1 MALSRAFLGLALVLP
16 LSATAFESVETDAI
30 NTPDQ
35 GARGSISAVLDGRSG
50 NTRREDYT
58 VGGRVDYRA
67 RETDM
72 FALVEH
78 SHATAFSG
86 PVQEVEDSSWAH
98 AGFRDEFQHALAAEA
113 FVDAR
118 KDDFQLLDSRTQLG
132 VGARF
137 TLNYE
142 QDVRAVYAGIGVLHE
157 WEDQANRSDHYWRLN
172 PYVVY
177 KRQLNEQLR
186 LLFNAN
192 WQPSLAESDDYLVNT
207 EAALLVKLATH
218 VDLKLGVRWLYDSA
232 SPVGIKADDT
242 RYVTALTLHF

>member
-1 MALSRAFLGLALVLP
+1 MALTRVLLGLALALP
-16 LSATAFESVETDAI
+16 LSAAAYESVESDAI

-35 GARGSISAVLDGRSG
+35 GGRGSISAVLDGRSG
-50 NTRREDYT
+50 NTERQDYT
-58 VGGRVDYRA
+58 VGGRADYRS

-72 FALVEH
+72 FALIEH

-86 PVQEVEDSSWAH
+86 PRQEVEDNTWAH

-118 KDDFQLLDSRTQLG
+118 QDDFQRLDSRTQLG

-157 WEDQANRSDHYWRLN
+157 WEDQAGQNDHYWRLN

-186 LLFNAN
+186 VLFNLA
-192 WQPSLAESDDYLVNT
+192 WQPSLEQGDDYLINSD
-207 EAALLVKLATH
+207 AALLVKLAPH

-232 SPVGIKADDT
+232 SPVGIKADDVG
-242 RYVTALTLHF
+242 YVTALKLHF